1 MAYLH
6 EADQIRPDIDYQLG
20 GSISV
25 YPADDGEVALAA
37 GLSSATYTIRDSG
50 GTIKGTGAV
59 TVSTLTHGSRA
70 VGRYTVP
77 VPALPADSD
86 YSLEV
91 VYTIDGVTRQELIAF
106 DAVRSPLGQGVT
118 VNDIVGM
125 RTPAAEDL
133 ESLGRQAASG
143 SETEQELQALGAKLA
158 AQQARQAMTFSLR
171 NRAARDGYPR
181 AYQVID
187 RRTLSHLETIAAL
200 RELYRQLSP
209 NPEEGEDSYSS
220 RYRHY
225 RDLFSSSFEEMVIT
239 YMAVDTE
246 EVESV
251 GNDWAGNSYAIRRGQ
266 A

>member
-37 GLSSATYTIRDSG
+37 SLSSATYTIRDSG
-50 GTIKGTGAV
+50 GAIKGTGAV

-143 SETEQELQALGAKLA
+143 FGDRAGATGA
-158 AQQARQAMTFSLR
+158 
-171 NRAARDGYPR
+171 
-181 AYQVID
+181 
-187 RRTLSHLETIAAL
+187 
-200 RELYRQLSP
+200 
-209 NPEEGEDSYSS
+209 
-220 RYRHY
+220 
-225 RDLFSSSFEEMVIT
+225 
-239 YMAVDTE
+239 
-246 EVESV
+246 
-251 GNDWAGNSYAIRRGQ
+251 RGQ
-266 A
+266 AGRPAGAAGDDLFAAQSGCPRRVSAGLPGDRPADAQPPGDHRGAPRAIQAAEPEP